1 MSLRINP
8 RALAA
13 GVLLTLHLSAHA
25 FGSAT
30 QSNPG
35 EIAAITTGEA
45 TINAEYGVQN
55 TQRGSI
61 STNVFYMFS
70 ANKKMAKWEE
80 TYNQYLQNCAS
91 VASAIVGGM
100 SLFQQGIMTLQNLR
114 DIVNAISINPQ
125 GPFATMGMTDIYVSV
140 ANEFIDDY
148 STIKKLTKKDSTNL
162 ASGSDRA
169 QQIWLI
175 EDRLRKLNANLR
187 KLALSICCYSFEDV
201 WNRAT
206 AGMLHKTHG
215 DLAKEAFRRM
225 QRATEHTTKLYM
237 GKGVI

>member
-13 GVLLTLHLSAHA
+13 GVLLTLQIPAHA
-25 FGSAT
+25 LGSAS

-35 EIAAITTGEA
+35 EIAAITYGEA
-45 TINAEYGVQN
+45 TINAEYGAQN
-55 TQRGSI
+55 THRGSI
-61 STNVFYMFS
+61 STNVFFMS
-70 ANKKMAKWEE
+70 VLNKNMAKWEK
-80 TYNQYLQNCAS
+80 TYNEYLQSCATT
-91 VASAIVGGM
+91 ATAIVGGM

-114 DIVNAISINPQ
+114 DIVNAISNNPQ
-125 GPFATMGMTDIYVSV
+125 GPFATMGMTDIYITV
-140 ANEFIDDY
+140 ANEFIKDY
-148 STIKKLTKKDSTNL
+148 SDIKILMKYDASNL

-169 QQIWLI
+169 QHIWLI
-175 EDRLRKLNANLR
+175 EDRLRKLNSNLR

-215 DLAKEAFRRM
+215 DLAEEAFRRM
-225 QRATEHTTKLYM
+225 KRATKNTSELYM

>member
-8 RALAA
+8 RALVA

-35 EIAAITTGEA
+35 EYAAITIGERE
-45 TINAEYGVQN
+45 INAELAAQN
-55 TQRGSI
+55 GYRVTT
-61 STNVFYMFS
+61 STTLLGMYLLNE
-70 ANKKMAKWEE
+70 KMARWEQ
-80 TYNQYLQNCAS
+80 TYNQYLAKSANT
-91 VASAIVGGM
+91 ASAIVGGM
-100 SLFQQGIMTLQNLR
+100 SLFQQGIMTLENLR

-125 GPFATMGMTDIYVSV
+125 GPFATMGMSDIYLTV
-140 ANEFIDDY
+140 ANEFIQDY
-148 STIKKLTKKDSTNL
+148 SDIKILTKYDARNL

-175 EDRLRKLNANLR
+175 EDRLRKLNFNLR

-225 QRATEHTTKLYM
+225 QRATEHTTELYM